1 MNWAKL
7 EKERRYRERANFSP
21 LFLWAFGDFDFIS
34 IDFDVFRHY
43 ASGCDQV
50 EMFRAPN

>member
-1 MNWAKL
+1 LGKVGKGEEVQREGKL
-7 EKERRYRERANFSP
+7 LALVS
-21 LFLWAFGDFDFIS
+21 LAFGDFDFIS